1 MGWLSNR
8 TWSVYQV
15 WLLGDILASGGSAIR
30 GSRVGAGPM
39 GEQYRGFKSERVERH
54 YYCINGHTQSPQ
66 FAAHVDPAEIPDMID
81 CPNCGLPAGQD
92 KKNPPQI
99 LKHEPYKTHLAYVKE
114 RRTSD
119 EAKALLDEALS
130 SIKDRRAKLAEAAK
144 KQVKEEAART
154 AAARAQ
160 AVKIAAEK
168 AKAAKAVKPVKPASP
183 SKTSK
188 AVVKKTAK
196 PVAKKP
202 AAKKAKAATV
212 VKKTAKATPKS
223 KPAVKKVVSK
233 KTAKKVA
240 KKR

>member
-1 MGWLSNR
+1 MS
-8 TWSVYQV
+8 
-15 WLLGDILASGGSAIR
+15 SGGSAIR

-92 KKNPPQI
+92 KKNPPEI

-144 KQVKEEAART
+144 KQLKEEAART
-154 AAARAQ
+154 AAAKAM
-160 AVKIAAEK
+160 AAKMAAEK
-168 AKAAKAVKPVKPASP
+168 AKAAKAVKPVKPVKPA
-183 SKTSK
+183 KVVK
-188 AVVKKTAK
+188 AVAKKPAKPIAKK

-202 AAKKAKAATV
+202 AAKKSAPAKV
-212 VKKTAKATPKS
+212 VSKTAKAAPKAKS
-223 KPAVKKVVSK
+223 TAKKSVVKKS
-233 KTAKKVA
+233 ASKVA
-240 KKR
+240 KKK

>member
-1 MGWLSNR
+1 LS
-8 TWSVYQV
+8 
-15 WLLGDILASGGSAIR
+15 SGGSAIR

-92 KKNPPQI
+92 KKNPPEI

-144 KQVKEEAART
+144 KQLKEEAART
-154 AAARAQ
+154 AAAKAL
-160 AVKIAAEK
+160 AAKMAAEK
-168 AKAAKAVKPVKPASP
+168 AKAAKAVKPVKPA
-183 SKTSK
+183 K
-188 AVVKKTAK
+188 AVKAVAKKATKPIAKK

-202 AAKKAKAATV
+202 AAKKSAPAKVVRKAAKAAPKAKATAKKTV
-212 VKKTAKATPKS
+212 VKKSAS
-223 KPAVKKVVSK
+223 
-233 KTAKKVA
+233 KVA
-240 KKR
+240 KKK

>member
-1 MGWLSNR
+1 MAG
-8 TWSVYQV
+8 
-15 WLLGDILASGGSAIR
+15 GGSAIR

-92 KKNPPQI
+92 KKNPPEI

-144 KQVKEEAART
+144 KQLKEEAART
-154 AAARAQ
+154 AAAKAQ
-160 AVKIAAEK
+160 AVKMAAEK
-168 AKAAKAVKPVKPASP
+168 AKAAKAVKPVKPVKP
-183 SKTSK
+183 VK
-188 AVVKKTAK
+188 AVAKKA
-196 PVAKKP
+196 AKP
-202 AAKKAKAATV
+202 AAKKPVSKKAAPAKV
-212 VKKTAKATPKS
+212 VKKAAKASPKS
-223 KPAVKKVVSK
+223 KPASKKVG
-233 KTAKKVA
+233 AKKPA
-240 KKR
+240 SKLTKKK

>member
-1 MGWLSNR
+1 LS
-8 TWSVYQV
+8 
-15 WLLGDILASGGSAIR
+15 SGGSAIR

-92 KKNPPQI
+92 KKNPPEI

-144 KQVKEEAART
+144 KQLKEEAART
-154 AAARAQ
+154 AAAKAL
-160 AVKIAAEK
+160 AAKMAAEK
-168 AKAAKAVKPVKPASP
+168 AKAAKAVKPVKPVKPA
-183 SKTSK
+183 KVVK
-188 AVVKKTAK
+188 AVAKKAAKPIAKK

-202 AAKKAKAATV
+202 TAKKSAPAKVVRKAAKAAPKAKATAKKIV
-212 VKKTAKATPKS
+212 VKKSAS
-223 KPAVKKVVSK
+223 
-233 KTAKKVA
+233 KVA
-240 KKR
+240 KKK

>member
-1 MGWLSNR
+1 M
-8 TWSVYQV
+8 
-15 WLLGDILASGGSAIR
+15 ASGGSAIR

-54 YYCINGHTQSPQ
+54 YYCINGHAQSPQ

-144 KQVKEEAART
+144 KQLKEEAART
-154 AAARAQ
+154 AAAKAQ
-160 AVKIAAEK
+160 AVKMAAEK
-168 AKAAKAVKPVKPASP
+168 ARAAKAVKPVKPAKPTKSV
-183 SKTSK
+183 K
-188 AVVKKTAK
+188 AVPKKATKPVAKKSAAKKAAPAKVVKKSAKTSPKAK
-196 PVAKKP
+196 PVAKKAVTKKP
-202 AAKKAKAATV
+202 A
-212 VKKTAKATPKS
+212 S
-223 KPAVKKVVSK
+223 KPTKKK
-233 KTAKKVA
+233 
-240 KKR
+240 

>member
-1 MGWLSNR
+1 M
-8 TWSVYQV
+8 
-15 WLLGDILASGGSAIR
+15 ASGGSAIR

-92 KKNPPQI
+92 KKNPPEI

-144 KQVKEEAART
+144 KQLKEEAART
-154 AAARAQ
+154 AAAKAQ

-168 AKAAKAVKPVKPASP
+168 AKAAKAVKPVKPLKPAKP
-183 SKTSK
+183 LKT
-188 AVVKKTAK
+188 VVKKAAK

-202 AAKKAKAATV
+202 VAKKSAPAKVVRKAAKAAPKAKAA
-212 VKKTAKATPKS
+212 
-223 KPAVKKVVSK
+223 SK
-233 KTAKKVA
+233 KTGTKKAASKVA

>member
-1 MGWLSNR
+1 
-8 TWSVYQV
+8 
-15 WLLGDILASGGSAIR
+15 
-30 GSRVGAGPM
+30 M

-130 SIKDRRAKLAEAAK
+130 SIKDRRAKLAENAK

-154 AAARAQ
+154 AAAKAQ
-160 AVKIAAEK
+160 AIKIAAEK
-168 AKAAKAVKPVKPASP
+168 AKAAKAVKPVKPIKPVKPVKAAAKKP
-183 SKTSK
+183 S
-188 AVVKKTAK
+188 K

-202 AAKKAKAATV
+202 IAKKPTAKKV
-212 VKKTAKATPKS
+212 VKKTAKAATRA
-223 KPAVKKVVSK
+223 KPA
-233 KTAKKVA
+233 AKKVA
-240 KKR
+240 AKKPIKKTSKKK

>member
-1 MGWLSNR
+1 MS
-8 TWSVYQV
+8 
-15 WLLGDILASGGSAIR
+15 SGGSAIR

-92 KKNPPQI
+92 KKNPPEI

-114 RRTSD
+114 RRTPD

-144 KQVKEEAART
+144 KQLKEEAART
-154 AAARAQ
+154 AAAKAL
-160 AVKIAAEK
+160 AAKMAAEK
-168 AKAAKAVKPVKPASP
+168 AKAAKAVKPVKPVKPA
-183 SKTSK
+183 KVVK
-188 AVVKKTAK
+188 AVAKKAAKPIAKK

-202 AAKKAKAATV
+202 AAKKSAPAKVVRKAAKAAPKAKATAKKTV
-212 VKKTAKATPKS
+212 VKKSAS
-223 KPAVKKVVSK
+223 
-233 KTAKKVA
+233 KVA
-240 KKR
+240 KKK

>member
-1 MGWLSNR
+1 M
-8 TWSVYQV
+8 
-15 WLLGDILASGGSAIR
+15 ASGGSAIR

-66 FAAHVDPAEIPDMID
+66 FAAHVDPSEIPDMID

-114 RRTSD
+114 RRTLD

-144 KQVKEEAART
+144 KQLKEEAART
-154 AAARAQ
+154 AAAKAQ
-160 AVKIAAEK
+160 AVKMAAEK
-168 AKAAKAVKPVKPASP
+168 AKAAKAVKPVKPAKP
-183 SKTSK
+183 TKAVASK
-188 AVVKKTAK
+188 AAK

-202 AAKKAKAATV
+202 VAKKASAAKVLKKTTKAA
-212 VKKTAKATPKS
+212 PKS
-223 KPAVKKVVSK
+223 KPVAKKVVAK
-233 KTAKKVA
+233 KPASKVA
-240 KKR
+240 KKK